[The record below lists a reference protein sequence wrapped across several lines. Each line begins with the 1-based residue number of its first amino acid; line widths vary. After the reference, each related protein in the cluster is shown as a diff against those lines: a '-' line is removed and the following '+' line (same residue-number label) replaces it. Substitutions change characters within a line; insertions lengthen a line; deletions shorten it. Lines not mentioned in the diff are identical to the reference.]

1 MAEGYI
7 PLAQYAGLVSAFI
20 AFVADR
26 SGPLV

>member
-7 PLAQYAGLVSAFI
+7 PLALYAGLLSAFI

-26 SGPLV
+26 SGRRV